1 MVDNGT
7 LKLEYELEVKR
18 LEVEISEKE
27 LEITKNKEEIT
38 KTIGRT
44 EEKIPINQYKG
55 IEKEYNEIF
64 KELKNL
70 PLDEEIKRDV
80 EEGIDIEFNYPED
93 LILYSLLIV
102 GILTY
107 KENRL
112 KKEIHE
118 LEELKE
124 DLNKKIDEL

>member
-93 LILYSLLIV
+93 LILYSLLII

>member
-1 MVDNGT
+1 MVENET

-38 KTIGRT
+38 KIIGRL
-44 EEKIPINQYKG
+44 EEKVPINRYKG
-55 IEKEYNEIF
+55 IEEEYNEMF

-70 PLDEEIKRDV
+70 PLDEETKRDV
-80 EEGIDIEFNYPED
+80 EEGIEIEFNYPED
-93 LILYSLLIV
+93 LILYSLLII